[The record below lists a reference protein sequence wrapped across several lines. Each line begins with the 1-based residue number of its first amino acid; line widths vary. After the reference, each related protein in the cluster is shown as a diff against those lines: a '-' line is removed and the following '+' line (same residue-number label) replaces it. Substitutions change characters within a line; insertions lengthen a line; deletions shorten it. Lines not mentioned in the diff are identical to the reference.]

1 MNGAQFDISSAFLI
15 LSIVSGAG
23 AASLLVY
30 ATARARTRKITCL
43 DVGVPIQLYDEDRST
58 RQGPSSFEE
67 ATLPHRNLTQCPNCF
82 MIDQAGARFCIR
94 CGIPM
99 QSQIEHPV
107 GNIGHVESQF
117 SMQEGSSRVLG
128 FSTWL
133 DPETRLGV
141 IIGIQK
147 REPLQSINETRN

>member
-1 MNGAQFDISSAFLI
+1 MNWSQFDVSSAFLI
-15 LSIVSGAG
+15 LSIVSSAG

-30 ATARARTRKITCL
+30 ATARARARKITYL
-43 DVGVPIQLYDEDRST
+43 DVGVPIQLYDEDPST
-58 RQGPSSFEE
+58 RQGPSTFDE
-67 ATLPHRNLTQCPNCF
+67 ATLPNRNLTQCPNCF
-82 MIDQAGARFCIR
+82 MIDQASARFCIR

-99 QSQIEHPV
+99 QSQVERPV
-107 GNIGHVESQF
+107 GNIRHGETQY
-117 SMQEGSSRVLG
+117 SMQEGSRRVLG

>member
-1 MNGAQFDISSAFLI
+1 MSLGEFDVSSAFLI
-15 LSIVSGAG
+15 LSIISSGG

-30 ATARARTRKITCL
+30 ATVRSRTRKVRYVS
-43 DVGVPIQLYDEDRST
+43 VGVPIQLYGEDNGSMQGQSSAREAGLHDE
-58 RQGPSSFEE
+58 
-67 ATLPHRNLTQCPNCF
+67 NLTQCPKCF
-82 MIDQAGARFCIR
+82 MIDHAEARFCIR

-99 QSQIEHPV
+99 RRQVERP
-107 GNIGHVESQF
+107 IGDFRYAETPHSI
-117 SMQEGSSRVLG
+117 QEGSSRVLG

-147 REPLQSINETRN
+147 REPLQYVNEILD